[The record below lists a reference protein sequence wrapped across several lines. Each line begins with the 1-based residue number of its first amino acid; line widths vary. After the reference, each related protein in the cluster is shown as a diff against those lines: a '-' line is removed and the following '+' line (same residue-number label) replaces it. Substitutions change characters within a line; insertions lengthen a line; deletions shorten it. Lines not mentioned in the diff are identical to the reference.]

1 MDLIFYIVVA
11 AELLLSL
18 WSLIQGFQWL
28 AMSRR
33 RAGQHSGFFTPRV
46 ALLCPCKG
54 IEFGLEENL
63 NSLIAQDYPNYEIF
77 FILARAD
84 DAAATILKRVT
95 TASAAPAHIVIAGRA
110 QGCGEKVNN
119 LRVAIDQ
126 LDASF
131 NVVVFADSDGRPGRQ
146 WLTHLVAPLNDPRL
160 GATTTFRW
168 WLPIAGGFFTA
179 LGAAWDASI
188 VTMLGEHNRNFC
200 WGGGTAMRLSVF
212 DEVKVKDHWAGAVS
226 DDWGIT
232 NALRAAGRQI
242 QFVPECL
249 VPTLHDADAKSLL
262 DFTNRQITITR
273 VYASKVW
280 FAGAFSHFLYCAAII
295 LGIAQI
301 IQLISIG
308 QLWLSN
314 RARPHSDHA
323 PRRRKRNRPL
333 DRRHRSSPR
342 PQTKTPSLRLG
353 LDSPR
358 PHRPISLRHKF
369 RHLRLQP
376 THQMARHPL
385 QPEIRQPNRNCL
397 GAVSISLDNKFRF
410 SSHEIHTQSLVY

>member
-1 MDLIFYIVVA
+1 MELTFYIVVA

-28 AMSRR
+28 AMVRR

-46 ALLCPCKG
+46 ALLCPCRG
-54 IEFGLEENL
+54 IEPGLEENL
-63 NSLIAQDYPNYEIF
+63 NALIMQDYPNFEIF
-77 FILARAD
+77 FILARAED
-84 DAAATILKRVT
+84 NAATILKRVA
-95 TASAAPAHIVIAGRA
+95 TASAAPAHVVIAGRA

-119 LRVAIDQ
+119 LRFAVDQ
-126 LDASF
+126 LDESF

-168 WLPIAGGFFTA
+168 WLPNVGGFFTA

-232 NALRAAGRQI
+232 SALRAAGRQI
-242 QFVPECL
+242 QFIPECL
-249 VPTLHDADAKSLL
+249 VPTIHDTNAKDLL
-262 DFTNRQITITR
+262 NFTNRQITITR
-273 VYASKVW
+273 VYAPKVW
-280 FAGAFSHFLYCAAII
+280 AAGAFSHFLYCATII

-308 QLWLSN
+308 QLWLSTALILILIMLLAAVKATV
-314 RARPHSDHA
+314 RWIAVTDLLPAYKKKLQSFAWAWTLLA
-323 PRRRKRNRPL
+323 PIVPFLYAINFTVSAFSRRIKWRGIRYNLK
-333 DRRHRSSPR
+333 SAS
-342 PQTKTPSLRLG
+342 QT
-353 LDSPR
+353 
-358 PHRPISLRHKF
+358 
-369 RHLRLQP
+369 
-376 THQMARHPL
+376 
-385 QPEIRQPNRNCL
+385 EI
-397 GAVSISLDNKFRF
+397 V
-410 SSHEIHTQSLVY
+410 

>member
-33 RAGQHSGFFTPRV
+33 HAGQHSGFFTPRV

-54 IEFGLEENL
+54 IEPGLEENL

-77 FILARAD
+77 FILARAE
-84 DAAATILKRVT
+84 DAASTILKRVT
-95 TASAAPAHIVIAGRA
+95 TASAAPAHIVIAGRP

-119 LRVAIDQ
+119 LRFAIDQ

-168 WLPIAGGFFTA
+168 WLPIAGGFATA

-212 DEVKVKDHWAGAVS
+212 DEAKVKDHWAGAVS

-242 QFVPECL
+242 QFVPECF

-262 DFTNRQITITR
+262 NFTNRQITITR

-308 QLWLSN
+308 QLWL
-314 RARPHSDHA
+314 
-323 PRRRKRNRPL
+323 
-333 DRRHRSSPR
+333 
-342 PQTKTPSLRLG
+342 TT
-353 LDSPR
+353 
-358 PHRPISLRHKF
+358 
-369 RHLRLQP
+369 
-376 THQMARHPL
+376 
-385 QPEIRQPNRNCL
+385 
-397 GAVSISLDNKFRF
+397 
-410 SSHEIHTQSLVY
+410 SLVLILIMLLAAVKGTVRWIAVTDLLPAYKQKLQAYAWAWTLLAPLVPFLYAINFATSAFSRRIKWRGIRYNLKSASQTEIV